1 MEGLRLSTTV
11 HRRGAVLHKAVVRG
25 CYGALRHYVLKGLRP
40 NTAST
45 EI

>member
-1 MEGLRLSTTV
+1 MEGLQLATTV
-11 HRRGAVLHKAVVRG
+11 LGRGAMLHKAVVRG
-25 CYGALRHYVLKGLRP
+25 CYGALRHYVVEGLRP